1 MSTEVGVLLAHGSNF
16 VRMPF
21 LPPTAIHRYQWEL
34 NGEPRF
40 DGCKYVDLTTEP
52 RPLPKL

>member
-21 LPPTAIHRYQWEL
+21 LPAPAIHRHQWEL